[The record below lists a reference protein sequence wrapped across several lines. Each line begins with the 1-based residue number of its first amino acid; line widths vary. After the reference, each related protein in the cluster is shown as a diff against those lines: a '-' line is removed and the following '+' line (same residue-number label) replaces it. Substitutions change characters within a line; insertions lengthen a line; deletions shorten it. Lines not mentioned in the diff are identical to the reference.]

1 MPELNDLMQWMD
13 PTNWGFGALD
23 ARTVVVAI
31 GAALIVA
38 GSRLYRLMIL
48 SPGMVGGVL
57 LSHHYAPAG
66 DDVTTGENQHAH
78 AADFVEKLF
87 DFDIDT
93 THDVIDDDGSDKG
106 RDDGMVVENSI
117 VENSTVE
124 NSKPHL
130 AQNGVKNSNHNQF
143 LGQSPCG

>member
-66 DDVTTGENQHAH
+66 DDVT
-78 AADFVEKLF
+78 KLAMTVGVGL
-87 DFDIDT
+87 IGASSCT
-93 THDVIDDDGSDKG
+93 SWNRRHSAWWAPPSLWASPSRWGPKCLGSRSRG
-106 RDDGMVVENSI
+106 
-117 VENSTVE
+117 
-124 NSKPHL
+124 
-130 AQNGVKNSNHNQF
+130 F
-143 LGQSPCG
+143 